1 MEEFFIDLAL
11 CHTVQVS
18 VPSSG
23 KQEQKANIKPSYVND
38 NFNPDP
44 FDYVYQASSPDEKAL
59 VEACRRYAVK
69 DACALLSNL
78 CNFFLKRRLGIIF
91 HGEEDDLMRLTV
103 FGEDRNYRRL
113 QVLEFDSDRKRMS
126 TIVLFPDDS
135 IWLLCKGAE
144 SAVVPR
150 CTNGPIEETLDHI
163 NDYALVQDVWLL

>member
-1 MEEFFIDLAL
+1 LEEFFIDLAL

-69 DACALLSNL
+69 DA
-78 CNFFLKRRLGIIF
+78 
-91 HGEEDDLMRLTV
+91 
-103 FGEDRNYRRL
+103 
-113 QVLEFDSDRKRMS
+113 
-126 TIVLFPDDS
+126 
-135 IWLLCKGAE
+135 LLCTCKTICLTILKSQVGY
-144 SAVVPR
+144 
-150 CTNGPIEETLDHI
+150 HI
-163 NDYALVQDVWLL
+163 SRRGR